1 MYVDVTDETTFPVA
15 LKKAVYE
22 FLDTLDDNTSKEIRE
37 HVLESNSSVGCI
49 ANEYITETSAPSLYN
64 NVISILKQCSLICYH
79 ATRVLNVE
87 DIKNHGLRVND
98 WDRYSASLIKTL
110 KALYVSESD
119 IDFLKELVKKEYEFK
134 YTEMG
139 RNPQI
144 CFYTR
149 LDLANNN
156 GISFLSNIGGELA
169 RRSLNKIPELQKKYE
184 SLCRCGTPVIVKA
197 VLPFTDLAAHLHPT
211 VAGQFIRFYMANY
224 WKYTYKIDYD
234 CYTDKD
240 ITAEQIIDIIP
251 VQTQT

>member
-1 MYVDVTDETTFPVA
+1 MFIDVTDETTFPAA
-15 LKKAVYE
+15 LKDAVYE
-22 FLDTLDDNTSKEIRE
+22 FFDALDGNTSKEIRE

-49 ANEYITETSAPSLYN
+49 ADEYFTESSAPSLYN
-64 NVISILKQCSLICYH
+64 NVVSILKQCSLICYH

-87 DIKNHGLRVND
+87 DIKNHGLRVNY

-119 IDFLKELVKKEYEFK
+119 INFLMELVKKEYEFK

-149 LDLANNN
+149 LDLANND
-156 GISFLSNIGGELA
+156 GIPFLSNIGGELV
-169 RRSLNKIPELQKKYE
+169 RRPLNNRPELHKKYE
-184 SLCRCGTPVIVKA
+184 SLYRCGTPVIVKA
-197 VLPFTDLAAHLHPT
+197 VLPFTDLATHLHPT
-211 VAGQFIRFYMANY
+211 VAGQFIRFYMAKRY
-224 WKYTYKIDYD
+224 WEYAYKIDYD

-240 ITAEQIIDIIP
+240 VTAEQIMDIIP
-251 VQTQT
+251 VQA